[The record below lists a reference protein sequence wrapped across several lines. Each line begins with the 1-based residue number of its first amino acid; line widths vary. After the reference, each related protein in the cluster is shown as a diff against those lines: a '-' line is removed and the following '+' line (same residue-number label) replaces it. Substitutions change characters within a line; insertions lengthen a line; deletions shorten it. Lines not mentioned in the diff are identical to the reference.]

1 MQIYLYSHETGEH
14 VGVGLADPDPMDA
27 ENFLHPAF
35 STPIA
40 PPTVA
45 AKQAA
50 IFAAGAWS
58 IVPDHRGETWF
69 AGHGEPRAIIALG
82 DPAALGYTAS
92 EPQAPPAPP
101 PTVAELSA
109 YNADARWRKEVAGA
123 AWGGHIIDTD
133 RESGQSKLLA
143 EFVAIAGG
151 LRADPSP
158 WKFRGDDWVDLSNAD
173 MSAVCLA
180 GRDHVAAQFAIERIN
195 RAAIDAGTLT
205 TFAEIDA
212 AFA

>member
-1 MQIYLYSHETGEH
+1 MTIDRFVLLGSFGGYVNTIEVDASLAGTAAEYHPPD
-14 VGVGLADPDPMDA
+14 GLTMIPESDYVPPVPP
-27 ENFLHPAF
+27 L
-35 STPIA
+35 
-40 PPTVA
+40 PTV
-45 AKQAA
+45 
-50 IFAAGAWS
+50 
-58 IVPDHRGETWF
+58 D
-69 AGHGEPRAIIALG
+69 
-82 DPAALGYTAS
+82 
-92 EPQAPPAPP
+92 
-101 PTVAELSA
+101 ELIA
-109 YNADARWRKEVAGA
+109 YNAAARWRKEIAGV

-158 WKFRGDDWVDLSNAD
+158 WKFLGDDWADLSNAD

-195 RAAIDAGTLT
+195 KAAIDAGTLT